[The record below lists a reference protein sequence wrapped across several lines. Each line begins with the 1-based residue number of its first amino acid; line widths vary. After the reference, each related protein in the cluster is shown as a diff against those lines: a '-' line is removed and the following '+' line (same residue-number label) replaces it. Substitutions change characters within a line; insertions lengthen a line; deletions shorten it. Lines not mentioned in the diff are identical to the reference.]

1 MIIEGTIKV
10 TLLTGEVRDVEVAI
24 PTGEL
29 PQGVDV
35 LNHRDLPPKEVHA
48 PFAWVFPN
56 RLARMAEVTVSTDV
70 GKVARQV
77 DTDELFI
84 LLDTAPTWQ
93 RFSMEGDSAPP
104 RGTAGGDLS
113 GQYPSPSVIPDSHVH
128 TPGISIPEY
137 PTSMAPSGPAGGDMV
152 GTYPNPFLKST
163 GVIAGTYTNPT
174 VSIDTKGRVLG
185 ITSTPPGESNVG
197 INDGLGAGIYNGKV
211 GATLH
216 FRSITAVPTMRI
228 SPAGDTIL
236 IEAPGL
242 AALEG
247 AEFTGPVGVPSLS
260 VQGLQSTQLQKY
272 EVKSTGGT
280 SSWYPIAYDG
290 TMQLHSFSVDGEL
303 GTITGAEPG
312 MIFYLY
318 LQTGLGVDI
327 QYSPEYRFP
336 QGMSRL
342 VIPGLNCIEVRILNS
357 SIYDCRLYAGIS

>member
-1 MIIEGTIKV
+1 MNIEGTIKV
-10 TLLTGEVRDVEVAI
+10 TLLTGEVRNVQVTI

-29 PQGVDV
+29 PLGTGV

-56 RLARMAEVTVSTDV
+56 RLSRVAEVAASTDV
-70 GKVARQV
+70 GKVARQI

-113 GQYPSPSVIPDSHVH
+113 GQYPSPSVIPDSHTH

-137 PTSMAPSGPAGGDMV
+137 PSTMAPSGPAGGDLI
-152 GTYPNPFLKST
+152 GAYPNPLLKST
-163 GVIAGTYTNPT
+163 GVISGTYTNPT
-174 VSIDTKGRVLG
+174 LSIDVKGRVLG
-185 ITSTPPGESNVG
+185 ITSTPPGESNTG
-197 INDGLGAGIYNGKV
+197 INDGLGAGVYNGKV
-211 GATLH
+211 GTTLH
-216 FRSITAVPTMRI
+216 FRSLTTVPTMRI
-228 SPAGDTIL
+228 SPTGDTIL

-247 AEFTGPVGVPSLS
+247 ATFTGPVQVPSLT
-260 VQGLQSTQLQKY
+260 VLGLQSLQLQQYK
-272 EVKSTGGT
+272 VKSTGGT
-280 SSWYPIAYDG
+280 SIWYPIAYEG
-290 TMQLHSFSVDGEL
+290 TMQLHSFSIDGEL

-327 QYSPEYRFP
+327 RYSPEYRFP
-336 QGMSRL
+336 QGVNRL
-342 VIPGLNCIEVRILNS
+342 VVPGLNCIEVRVLNS
-357 SIYDCRLYAGIS
+357 SIYDCRLYSGIS